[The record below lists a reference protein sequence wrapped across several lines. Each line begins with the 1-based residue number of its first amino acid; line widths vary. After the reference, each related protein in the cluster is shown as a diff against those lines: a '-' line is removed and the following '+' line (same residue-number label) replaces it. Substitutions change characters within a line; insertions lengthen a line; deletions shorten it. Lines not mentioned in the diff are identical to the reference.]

1 METYVQAVVMG
12 VVQGLTEFLP
22 ISSSG
27 HLILVPAVLGWDDE
41 FITSLA
47 FTVMLH
53 LGTLFALLAYFW
65 RDWARLVPA
74 GLAAA
79 RDRSFAG
86 DADRRLAWLLALTT
100 LPAIVAALLFD
111 DLIEGAFRQAGLVA
125 VTLVVG
131 AAILWIADRWPA
143 RPRTIAGLSFPVG
156 LAIGAAQALA
166 LVPGISRSGISIAAG
181 RFAGLDR
188 QSAARFSFL
197 MATPVTALA
206 VVYEAFLL
214 VRGDAGLDVAIGP
227 LLVGMVAALVSG
239 LVAIRFLLRWLAG
252 HPLDIFVWY
261 RLLLA
266 AAIVIWFL
274 AT

>member
-1 METYVQAVVMG
+1 MDTYVQALVMG
-12 VVQGLTEFLP
+12 IVQGLTEFLP

-27 HLILVPAVLGWDDE
+27 HLILAPAMLGWDDE

-53 LGTLFALLAYFW
+53 LGTLIALLAYFW
-65 RDWARLVPA
+65 RDWMRLVPA
-74 GLAAA
+74 GLATLG
-79 RDRSFAG
+79 DRSFAG
-86 DADRRLAWLLALTT
+86 DPDRRLAWLLALTT

-111 DLIEGAFRQAGLVA
+111 DLIEGAVRQPGLVA
-125 VTLVVG
+125 LTLVIG

-143 RPRTIAGLSFPVG
+143 GPRTIPGLSFPAG

-206 VVYEAFLL
+206 VVYETFLL
-214 VRGDAGLDVAIGP
+214 ARGDSGLDVAVGP
-227 LLVGMVAALVSG
+227 LVVGMAAALISG

-261 RLLLA
+261 RLVLA
-266 AAIVIWFL
+266 ALVVIWFL
-274 AT
+274 AS